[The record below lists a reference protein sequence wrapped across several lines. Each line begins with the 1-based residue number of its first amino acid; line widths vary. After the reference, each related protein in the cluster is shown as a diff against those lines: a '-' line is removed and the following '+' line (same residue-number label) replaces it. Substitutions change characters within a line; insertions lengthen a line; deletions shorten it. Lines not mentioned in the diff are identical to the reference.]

1 MNIVRYSY
9 FMNLRHLETFVII
22 AETGSFQTAA
32 DRMHVTQSAVSMQ
45 MKALEDDLET
55 GLFDRSR
62 RPPVLSPAGRALVEP
77 ARALIEA
84 AATFREQAQGGAGLY
99 GTLKLGAIP
108 TATTGILPGA
118 LARLQEDHP
127 KLQIRLES
135 GLSAGLEERVASG
148 DLDAAVITQTGR
160 QRLGLEVLPILSEKL
175 VVVAKPSS
183 GKGKTGAELL
193 ATAPFIR
200 FNRATGIGKVI
211 EQQLQSLH
219 IDVTE
224 SMELDSIEAILLMV
238 AQGLGVAVVPESSLP
253 PDGALAT
260 LTLGDPPLT
269 RDVALIVRKGAR
281 KFPLTDEV
289 WTALKQSAGQG
300 R

>member
-1 MNIVRYSY
+1 
-9 FMNLRHLETFVII
+9 MNLRHLETFVII

-77 ARALIEA
+77 ARALLDA
-84 AATFREQAQGGAGLY
+84 AASFREQAQGGAGIF

-118 LARLQEDHP
+118 LARLQVDHP

-135 GLSAGLEERVASG
+135 GLSVGLEERVASG
-148 DLDAAVITQTGR
+148 DLDAAVITLEGR
-160 QRLGLEVLPILSEKL
+160 QRPGISVLPILSERL
-175 VVVAKPSS
+175 VVVAKSS
-183 GKGKTGAELL
+183 VCDGKTGEELL
-193 ATAPFIR
+193 EALPFIR
-200 FNRATGIGKVI
+200 FNKATGIGKVI
-211 EQQLQSLH
+211 EQQLQALH
-219 IDVTE
+219 IDVRET
-224 SMELDSIEAILLMV
+224 MELDSIEAILEMV
-238 AQGLGVAVVPESSLP
+238 AQGLGVAVVPESSLRAQ
-253 PDGALAT
+253 GTLAM

-281 KFPLTDEV
+281 KFPLTNEL
-289 WTALKQSAGQG
+289 WQALKASV
-300 R
+300 

>member
-1 MNIVRYSY
+1 
-9 FMNLRHLETFVII
+9 MNLRHLETFVII

-77 ARALIEA
+77 ARALLDA
-84 AATFREQAQGGAGLY
+84 AASFREQAQGGAGIF

-118 LARLQEDHP
+118 LARLQVDHP

-135 GLSAGLEERVASG
+135 GLSVGLEERVASG
-148 DLDAAVITQTGR
+148 DLDAAVITLEGR
-160 QRLGLEVLPILSEKL
+160 QRPGISVLPILSERL
-175 VVVAKPSS
+175 VVVAKSS
-183 GKGKTGAELL
+183 VCDGKTGEELL
-193 ATAPFIR
+193 AALPFIR
-200 FNRATGIGKVI
+200 FNKATGIGKVI
-211 EQQLQSLH
+211 EQQLQALH
-219 IDVTE
+219 IDVRET
-224 SMELDSIEAILLMV
+224 MELDSIEAILEMV
-238 AQGLGVAVVPESSLP
+238 AQGLGVAVVPESSLRAQ
-253 PDGALAT
+253 GTLAM

-281 KFPLTDEV
+281 KFPLTNEL
-289 WTALKQSAGQG
+289 WQALKASV
-300 R
+300 